1 MKGVVLAG
9 GMGTRLLPLTEVTNK
24 HLLPVYDRPMV
35 YYPIECMRA
44 AGIDEIMVVTG
55 GPHAGGFF
63 RLLRNGEQFGLKQM
77 AYAYQEGAGGIAQA
91 LSLAEEFVNGD
102 DVCVILGDNLVG
114 GSIRAQANR
123 FRSQDGGAKVLLR
136 EVPDP
141 ERFGVVRFTDA
152 TQSRIAE
159 VVEKPKNPPSN
170 LAVIGIYF
178 YDNQVFDICRK
189 LKPSARGELEITD
202 VNNAYIA
209 RGELT
214 HDLLHGWWIDAGTV
228 ESLLEAS
235 ALVAR
240 HGANKD
246 VPQDIDIHV
255 RPQNVPM
262 RRFTDRVPVGAASR
276 PG

>member
-9 GMGTRLLPLTEVTNK
+9 GMGTRLLPLTDVTNK

-35 YYPIECMRA
+35 YFPIECMRA

-91 LSLAEEFVNGD
+91 LSLAEEFVDGD

-114 GSIRAQANR
+114 GSIRTAANR
-123 FRSQDGGAKVLLR
+123 FRHQGSGAKVLLR

-141 ERFGVVRFTDA
+141 ERFGVVRFADES
-152 TQSRIAE
+152 QSRIAE
-159 VVEKPKNPPSN
+159 IVEKPKNPPTN

-178 YDNQVFDICRK
+178 YDNQVFDICRH

-209 RGELT
+209 RGELS

-228 ESLLEAS
+228 DSLLEAS

-240 HGANKD
+240 HGANRD
-246 VPQDIDIHV
+246 VPEEVEVHV
-255 RPQNVPM
+255 RPQAYPM
-262 RRFTDRVPVGAASR
+262 RRFTDRVPVGATSR
-276 PG
+276 PE